1 MKNISIILIEPENAG
16 NTGAVCRAM
25 GNFDFENLIL
35 AGPKFEKDSKE
46 LVDRAKWAKDVLKN
60 IKIIKKYDNKNLNTL
75 KKLRKEFDYLVATTA
90 KIGNDYNILRSPL
103 SAEQLAEKIN
113 ELDLKQKNKK
123 EIKIGIVIGREGIG
137 MTNSEVELC
146 DFAVTIP
153 TSKKYGTMNL
163 SHATTIILYEIFKRT
178 AEENIISHIRP
189 ASERDKEQIMKM
201 LNEKLDKMDFTTPE
215 KKETQKTLWKKL
227 VGKSFMSK
235 REAFALMG
243 FFRKM
248 K

>member
-1 MKNISIILIEPENAG
+1 MHIFKMKNISIILIEPENAG

-35 AGPKFEKDSKE
+35 LGPKFEKNSKE
-46 LVDRAKWAKDVLKN
+46 LIDRAKWAKDVLKN
-60 IKIIKKYDNKNLNTL
+60 IKIIKKYDNKKLTTL
-75 KKLRKEFDYLVATTA
+75 KKLKKEFDYLIATTA

-103 SAEQLAEKIN
+103 SAEQLANK
-113 ELDLKQKNKK
+113 LSDLTGNSR
-123 EIKIGIVIGREGIG
+123 IGIIIGREGIG
-137 MTNSEVELC
+137 MTNSEIELC

>member
-16 NTGAVCRAM
+16 NTGAVCRVM

-35 AGPKFEKDSKE
+35 IGPKFEKTSEE
-46 LVDRAKWAKDVLKN
+46 LINRAKWAKNVLKN

-75 KKLRKEFDYLVATTA
+75 KKLKKEFDYLIATTA
-90 KIGNDYNILRSPL
+90 KLGNDYNILRSPL
-103 SAEQLAEKIN
+103 SAEQLAGKLAK
-113 ELDLKQKNKK
+113 LDLKKKNK
-123 EIKIGIVIGREGIG
+123 IKIGIIIGREGIG
-137 MTNSEVELC
+137 LTNSEVDIC